1 MSVAENMRGSALN
14 LSLVVPAFNEAPRLT
29 ETAVRLADAVAGGMI
44 DPSSTELIVVDD
56 GSTDGTAWVAQRLL
70 APTFFRMQV
79 LRLPQNSGKGAA
91 VRAGAAAATAP
102 IIAFTDTDMSVDPTQ
117 IPLLLAGVRGADVVI
132 GSRSMSDSFVECDSV
147 HRVVMGRA
155 FNLLVTTLTDIG
167 FRDTQCG
174 FKAFRTPVARLL
186 FHLMVVDRF
195 AFDVEI
201 LYLAQQLGMQ
211 ISEVPVQWRESENS
225 KVRPLSDSVS
235 MVLDV
240 LRLRFRKSL
249 PPIPALV
256 VTPDSS
262 KRGSRRPPALTRAF
276 SAFRQTDPLLPLAR
290 GRALLLLPL
299 CTPTEVDGTALR
311 IGKSSSNV
319 MVRKR
324 LISGTELMD
333 MMPLSWSTGVSG
345 QTDDVRDVGSPFPE
359 RRGTNGITHR
369 VGNILRVD
377 QEPVCSLEI

>member
-256 VTPDSS
+256 VT
-262 KRGSRRPPALTRAF
+262 RRRPESNLRA
-276 SAFRQTDPLLPLAR
+276 
-290 GRALLLLPL
+290 
-299 CTPTEVDGTALR
+299 TPTV
-311 IGKSSSNV
+311 
-319 MVRKR
+319 
-324 LISGTELMD
+324 
-333 MMPLSWSTGVSG
+333 P
-345 QTDDVRDVGSPFPE
+345 
-359 RRGTNGITHR
+359 RRF
-369 VGNILRVD
+369 
-377 QEPVCSLEI
+377 